1 MRRRAS
7 TLLHLSCLVGGLLA
21 GITLP
26 VRSAAQGRA
35 KPPPPASRP
44 VYYDPDPLTCQ
55 PAIIRSGFE
64 RQLQPYADQSEAV
77 LQQLRRVQLELT
89 AATLRRCV
97 ARGLMTPES
106 ASALEAEL
114 LRPGAGSGAQPPEPS
129 TRP

>member
-1 MRRRAS
+1 MERPAAALL
-7 TLLHLSCLVGGLLA
+7 TLSWLACGLA
-21 GITLP
+21 VVIAEPAPG
-26 VRSAAQGRA
+26 VAQGRA

-55 PAIIRSGFE
+55 PASIRSGFE
-64 RQLQPYADQSEAV
+64 RQLEPYADQSEAV

-97 ARGLMTPES
+97 AKGLMTPEG

-114 LRPGAGSGAQPPEPS
+114 LRPGAGAGAQRSGPS

>member
-1 MRRRAS
+1 MRRRAA
-7 TLLHLSCLVGGLLA
+7 TLLSLACLAGGLAA
-21 GITLP
+21 GMALP
-26 VRSAAQGRA
+26 DRGAAQGRA
-35 KPPPPASRP
+35 QPPPPASRP

-55 PAIIRSGFE
+55 PATIRSGFE

-97 ARGLMTPES
+97 AKGLMAPES
-106 ASALEAEL
+106 ARALEAEL
-114 LRPGAGSGAQPPEPS
+114 LRPGAKPGAQPPGPS